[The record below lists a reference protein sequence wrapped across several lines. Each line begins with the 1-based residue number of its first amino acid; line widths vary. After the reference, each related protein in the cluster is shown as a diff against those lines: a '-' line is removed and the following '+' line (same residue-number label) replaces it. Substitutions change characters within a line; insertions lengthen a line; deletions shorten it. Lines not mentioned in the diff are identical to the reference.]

1 MNKTLQFASLA
12 GIGSMLMACGGTKNK
27 PTTDD
32 SKKNMAIDVAMLDSS
47 YNPADDFFEFVND
60 KWIKA
65 NPIPA
70 SKSSWGAFYELDERS
85 QDVLKEVQEK
95 AAADKNA
102 ATGSN
107 TQLIGDFYRT
117 AMDSAGI
124 DKAGIEPLKPYI
136 DELSNISTGEE
147 WAKFYARN
155 VKYGIEMP
163 IAMFVE
169 QDFQNTTRYISYL
182 YQSGLGL
189 PDRDYYFRNKEK
201 DVEIRD
207 AYVKYIQKLFELA
220 GESTEEATAHAKN
233 VMDIEMQLAK
243 ASMTLVEQRDP
254 YKTYN
259 LKSIDDLK
267 KIAPNFNWDVFFK
280 ELGIDAPK
288 EIVLGMPAYL
298 GEWNKMLAKT
308 DAAKWKD
315 YYRFHLL
322 NSCAEQLSSNFE
334 MAHFDFYDKT
344 LSGKQEM
351 EPRWKRVTGIA
362 DYLLRDLLGQEYV
375 KAAFD
380 ENSKKKALELVNNL
394 KTALGQRIDKLTWM
408 GDSTKLRA
416 HQKLDKIM
424 VKIGYPDKWR
434 TYEGLAIKDQHYLL
448 NTFAGVEYEFN
459 RMLKKLGTEI
469 DRTEWG
475 MGPQTV
481 NAYYNPLLNE
491 IVFPAAILQP
501 PFFDANADDAVN
513 YGGIGMVI
521 GHELTHGFD
530 DQGRQFDAD
539 GNLKNWWMPED
550 EANFKI
556 LAQKFVLQYN
566 KYMPVDSVFINGDL
580 TLGENIAD
588 LGGMIIAYTA
598 YKNATAGKK
607 EENIDGF
614 TPDQRFF
621 INFAQIW
628 RTHYREEMA
637 LQRLYT
643 DPHSPPK
650 YRVIGTLSNF
660 PEFYTAFG
668 VTEQNKM
675 YVADSLRCSMW

>member
-1 MNKTLQFASLA
+1 MNKPLHVLSISFSGLLLF
-12 GIGSMLMACGGTKNK
+12 SCGGNKEKNHNQNQLKTK
-27 PTTDD
+27 
-32 SKKNMAIDVAMLDSS
+32 AIDIAMLDSS
-47 YNPADDFFEFVND
+47 FNPADDFFGFVND

-70 SKSSWGAFYELDERS
+70 SKSSWGAFYELDEKS
-85 QDVLKEVQEK
+85 QAILKDIQEK
-95 AAADKNA
+95 AANDKTA
-102 ATGSN
+102 AEGSN
-107 TQLIGDFYRT
+107 TQIIGAFYKN
-117 AMDSAGI
+117 AMDSTGI
-124 DKAGIEPLKPYI
+124 DKAGIEPLKPI
-136 DELSNISTGEE
+136 LDELESLDNGDGL
-147 WAKFYARN
+147 AKFYARN
-155 VKYGIEMP
+155 TKYGIEVP
-163 IAMFVE
+163 FALFVE
-169 QDFQNTTRYISYL
+169 QDFQNTTRYITYL

-189 PDRDYYFRNKEK
+189 PDRDYYFRDKEK
-201 DVEIRD
+201 DKTIRD
-207 AYVKYIQKLFELA
+207 AYVKYIQKLFELS
-220 GESTEEATAHAKN
+220 GKTSEEAVIMAAN

-254 YKTYN
+254 YATYN
-259 LKSIDDLK
+259 LKSMDELK
-267 KIAPNFNWDVFFK
+267 KLAPAFNWDIYFK
-280 ELGIDAPK
+280 EIGIEAPK
-288 EIVLGMPAYL
+288 EIVIGMPKFM
-298 GEWNKMLAKT
+298 GEWNKILSKISF
-308 DAAKWKD
+308 DKWKD
-315 YYRFHLL
+315 YYRFHIL

-334 MAHFDFYDKT
+334 TAHFDFYDKT

-351 EPRWKRVTGIA
+351 EPRWKRITQVT
-362 DYLLRDLLGQEYV
+362 DYLLRDILGQEYV
-375 KAAFD
+375 KVAFD
-380 ENSKKKALELVNNL
+380 ENSKKKAIELVDNL
-394 KTALGQRIDKLTWM
+394 KIALGQRIDKLTWM
-408 GDSTKLRA
+408 GDSTKQKA
-416 HQKLDKIM
+416 HEKLNKIM

-434 TYEGLAIKDQHYLL
+434 SYDGINIKDQHYLL

-459 RMLKKLGTEI
+459 RMLKKLGKEI

-539 GNLKNWWMPED
+539 GNLKNWWMKED
-550 EANFKI
+550 EENFKK
-556 LAQKFVLQYN
+556 LAQKFVIQYN
-566 KYMPVDSVFINGDL
+566 KYMPVDSVFINGEL

-598 YKNATAGKK
+598 FKNASAGKK
-607 EENIDGF
+607 EENIDGYS
-614 TPDQRFF
+614 PDQRFF

-628 RTHYREEMA
+628 RTHYREEAA

-660 PEFYTAFG
+660 PEFYSAFG
-668 VTEQNKM
+668 VKEGNKM
-675 YVADSLRCSMW
+675 FVPDSLRCTMW